1 VAHLALL
8 DTGLRI
14 LMRFKI
20 DFVFLQLLQHGLPP
34 MFGQIDFGLEYG
46 GLYEVER
53 LAISYHF
60 VFHVL
65 VSIR

>member
-1 VAHLALL
+1 MAHLALF
-8 DTGLRI
+8 DTGLGI

-20 DFVFLQLLQHGLPP
+20 DFVFLQFFQHGLPP
-34 MFGQIDFGLEYG
+34 MLGQVDFGLEYG
-46 GLYEVER
+46 GLYEVKR
-53 LAISYHF
+53 LAVSYHF